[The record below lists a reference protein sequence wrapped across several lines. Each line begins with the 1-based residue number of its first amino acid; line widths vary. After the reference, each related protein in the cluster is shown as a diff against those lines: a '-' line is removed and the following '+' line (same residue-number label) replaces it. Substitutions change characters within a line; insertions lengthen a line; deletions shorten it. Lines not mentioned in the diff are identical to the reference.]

1 MSPPAEKKCQAK
13 AEKGEAE
20 VTKKTEEFAASQTFD
35 SVWDAICDTRE
46 EAEQMKLRSE
56 VMATLERFVKEN
68 EMTQAQVA
76 DAFGVTQPRVSDL
89 MRRKFDRFSLDS
101 LLSMAARAG
110 LQAQITFRKAT

>member
-1 MSPPAEKKCQAK
+1 M
-13 AEKGEAE
+13 
-20 VTKKTEEFAASQTFD
+20 TKKREEFAASQTFD

-56 VMATLERFVKEN
+56 VMAALERFVKDN
-68 EMTQAQVA
+68 KMTQVQAA

-110 LQAQITFRKAT
+110 LQAQITFRKAA